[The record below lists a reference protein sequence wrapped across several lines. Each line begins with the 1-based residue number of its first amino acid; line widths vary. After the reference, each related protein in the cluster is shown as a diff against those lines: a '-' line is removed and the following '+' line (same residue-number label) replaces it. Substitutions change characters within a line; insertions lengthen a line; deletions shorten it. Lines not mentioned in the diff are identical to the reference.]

1 MSSDNYAET
10 HDGMG
15 NNEQLIQGS
24 MDNPASLA
32 APNAQAPSPEVQ
44 DSLVKTQNVANIS
57 AKFVSVK
64 IDHKYNMDYT
74 GGVDIDDGTVAL
86 RGDASSEFTRSTDLP
101 LNAGLINATI
111 DRIPTHQSFAADR
124 SITPF
129 NADKLAPYYPAPS
142 HANPIS
148 SIFESEDY
156 DGITLA
162 PGTSGNTRAKTDTF
176 AEHRAHIQQ
185 IQADKS
191 MAEEPFVPVEPS
203 KEALESPNFHYY
215 LPLHDLASSYLPADR
230 MAEIDKA
237 FVIADKA
244 HAPQKRASGEPY
256 IIHPI
261 AVATI
266 IAQMHLDTE
275 SVVAALLHDTVEDTF
290 VTPEDLRREF
300 GETVEDLV
308 NGVTKLDKLRFH
320 DYREAQ
326 VENFRKMILAMT
338 RDIRVILI
346 KLADRTHNM
355 RTLGSLRPD
364 KRKRIARET
373 LEIFAPIAN
382 RLGISDIKIELEEL
396 GIAALYPMRYRV
408 LKAAVTR
415 ARNNRKEL
423 INHILD
429 SITKR
434 LNENGIPARVLGRE
448 KRIYSIYKK
457 MVKKELQFREVMD
470 VYAFRIILDDVDTC
484 YRVLGQMHNLYK
496 PRPSGFKDY
505 IAIPKINGYQSLH
518 TSLVGPHGV
527 PIEIQ
532 IRTEFMD
539 QMAARGVAAHWS
551 YKENGSEPTSTT
563 AQKNAQQ
570 WIKNIIDL
578 QQSASS
584 SMEFIEGVKTDLF
597 PDTIFVFTPDGKIL
611 DLPSGAT
618 PVDFAYALH
627 TDIGQHCIGARVN
640 HRMYPL
646 GRALQSGQSVEIITS
661 PSAQPNAIWL
671 SSVVTPRARSKI
683 RQYLKSLKSQ
693 ECVLIGRRLLQNVLK
708 DMRLEEVDS
717 ELMDSVL
724 KELKE
729 PDFNSLLIDVAL
741 GNILAVVVAKRL
753 KSDLSDG
760 DEGKPI
766 VGTGGLPYS
775 FAQCCMP
782 IPGDEIIGHIT
793 SKGLVIHNVNCSN
806 MRDVERDPEKIMKV
820 EWDLSVTSN
829 LDFQTGLRVEIE
841 NRQGI
846 LSEISNAVDIAGSQ
860 INAINSETKDDGT
873 YLIDLTVSVRDR
885 IHLAGIIRR
894 IKVIPNVKKLSR
906 RR

>member
-1 MSSDNYAET
+1 MDSKTDMQSSHSAPLAASSDSKASVE
-10 HDGMG
+10 GMLRTNTSPTG
-15 NNEQLIQGS
+15 RNTITGS
-24 MDNPASLA
+24 LSVVSTGPVSTAITATSPTALLHQAFLGTTASDL
-32 APNAQAPSPEVQ
+32 Q
-44 DSLVKTQNVANIS
+44 DSV
-57 AKFVSVK
+57 
-64 IDHKYNMDYT
+64 D
-74 GGVDIDDGTVAL
+74 VDIDNIVPLKKQGKLNSMSVNARDNGGFNESMEL
-86 RGDASSEFTRSTDLP
+86 SEQIAQDMA
-101 LNAGLINATI
+101 NQVNH
-111 DRIPTHQSFAADR
+111 IPA
-124 SITPF
+124 
-129 NADKLAPYYPAPS
+129 
-142 HANPIS
+142 
-148 SIFESEDY
+148 
-156 DGITLA
+156 
-162 PGTSGNTRAKTDTF
+162 
-176 AEHRAHIQQ
+176 
-185 IQADKS
+185 
-191 MAEEPFVPVEPS
+191 EPS
-203 KEALESPNFHYY
+203 ADAVASVNFHYY
-215 LPLHDLASSYLPADR
+215 LPLHNLASSYLS
-230 MAEIDKA
+230 AEAMEMVDKA

-266 IAQMHLDTE
+266 IAQMHLDKE
-275 SVVAALLHDTVEDTF
+275 SIAAALLHDTVEDTC
-290 VTPEDLRREF
+290 VTPEDIKREF
-300 GETVEDLV
+300 GDVVEDLV

-415 ARNNRKEL
+415 ARNNRKEV
-423 INHILD
+423 INNILE
-429 SITKR
+429 SINKR
-434 LNENGIPARVLGRE
+434 LNEVGIEARVLGRE

-457 MVKKELQFREVMD
+457 MVKKELQFREIMD
-470 VYAFRIILDDVDTC
+470 VYAFRVILKDVDTC

-578 QQSASS
+578 QQSASN
-584 SMEFIEGVKTDLF
+584 SMEFIEAVKTDLF
-597 PDTIFVFTPDGKIL
+597 PDSIFVFTPDGKIF
-611 DLPSGAT
+611 DLPAGST

-640 HRMYPL
+640 HRMFPL
-646 GRALQSGQSVEIITS
+646 SRPLQSGQSVEIITS
-661 PSAQPNAIWL
+661 QNAEPSAMWL
-671 SSVVTPRARSKI
+671 TSVVTPRARSKI
-683 RQYLKSLKSQ
+683 RQYLKGLKRQ
-693 ECVLIGRRLLQNVLK
+693 ECVLIGRRLMQNVLK
-708 DMRLEEVDS
+708 DVHLDDIPQEV
-717 ELMDSVL
+717 MNVVL
-724 KELKE
+724 KEFKQ
-729 PDFNSLLIDVAL
+729 PDLNSLLIDVAL
-741 GNILAVVVAKRL
+741 GNILAVVVANKF
-753 KSDLSDG
+753 KSDQSDS
-760 DEGKPI
+760 DSGKPI
-766 VGTGGLPYS
+766 LGTGGLPYT

-793 SKGLVIHNVNCSN
+793 AKGLVIHNANCSN
-806 MRDVERDPEKIMKV
+806 VRDANKDPEKFIKV
-820 EWDLSVTSN
+820 EWDTVVTAN
-829 LDFQTGLRVEIE
+829 LDFHTGLRIELE

-860 INAINSETKDDGT
+860 IDAINSETKDDGT
-873 YLIDLTVSVRDR
+873 YLINLTVTVRDR
-885 IHLAGIIRR
+885 LHLAGIMRR
-894 IKVIPNVKKLSR
+894 IKTVPNIKKIAR

>member
-1 MSSDNYAET
+1 MDSKTDMQSSHSAPLAASSDSKASVE
-10 HDGMG
+10 GMLRTNTSPTG
-15 NNEQLIQGS
+15 RNTMTGS
-24 MDNPASLA
+24 LSVVSTGPVSTAITATSPTALLHQAFLGTTASDL
-32 APNAQAPSPEVQ
+32 Q
-44 DSLVKTQNVANIS
+44 DSV
-57 AKFVSVK
+57 
-64 IDHKYNMDYT
+64 D
-74 GGVDIDDGTVAL
+74 VDINNIVPLKKQGKLNSMSVNARDNGGFNESMEL
-86 RGDASSEFTRSTDLP
+86 SEQIAQDMA
-101 LNAGLINATI
+101 NQVNH
-111 DRIPTHQSFAADR
+111 IPA
-124 SITPF
+124 
-129 NADKLAPYYPAPS
+129 
-142 HANPIS
+142 
-148 SIFESEDY
+148 
-156 DGITLA
+156 
-162 PGTSGNTRAKTDTF
+162 
-176 AEHRAHIQQ
+176 
-185 IQADKS
+185 
-191 MAEEPFVPVEPS
+191 EPS
-203 KEALESPNFHYY
+203 ADAVASVNFHYY
-215 LPLHDLASSYLPADR
+215 LPLHNLASSYLS
-230 MAEIDKA
+230 AEAMEMVDKA

-266 IAQMHLDTE
+266 IAQMHLDKE
-275 SVVAALLHDTVEDTF
+275 SIAAALLHDTVEDTC
-290 VTPEDLRREF
+290 VTPEDIKREF
-300 GETVEDLV
+300 GDVVEDLV

-415 ARNNRKEL
+415 ARNNRKEV
-423 INHILD
+423 INNILE
-429 SITKR
+429 SINKR
-434 LNENGIPARVLGRE
+434 LNEVGIEARVLGRE

-457 MVKKELQFREVMD
+457 MVKKELQFREIMD
-470 VYAFRIILDDVDTC
+470 VYAFRVILKDVDTC

-578 QQSASS
+578 QQSASN
-584 SMEFIEGVKTDLF
+584 SMEFIEAVKTDLF
-597 PDTIFVFTPDGKIL
+597 PDSIFVFTPDGKIF
-611 DLPSGAT
+611 DLPAGST

-640 HRMYPL
+640 HRMFPL
-646 GRALQSGQSVEIITS
+646 SRPLQSGQSVEIITS
-661 PSAQPNAIWL
+661 QNAEPSAMWL
-671 SSVVTPRARSKI
+671 TSVVTPRARSKI
-683 RQYLKSLKSQ
+683 RQYLKGLKRQ
-693 ECVLIGRRLLQNVLK
+693 ECVLIGRRLMQNVLK
-708 DMRLEEVDS
+708 DVHLDDIPQEV
-717 ELMDSVL
+717 MNVVL
-724 KELKE
+724 KEFKQ
-729 PDFNSLLIDVAL
+729 PDLNSLLIDVAL
-741 GNILAVVVAKRL
+741 GNILAVVVANKF
-753 KSDLSDG
+753 KSDQSDS
-760 DEGKPI
+760 DSGKPI
-766 VGTGGLPYS
+766 LGTGGLPYT

-793 SKGLVIHNVNCSN
+793 AKGLVIHNANCSN
-806 MRDVERDPEKIMKV
+806 VRDANKDPEKFIKV
-820 EWDLSVTSN
+820 EWDTVVTAN
-829 LDFQTGLRVEIE
+829 LDFQTGLRIELE

-860 INAINSETKDDGT
+860 IDAINSETKDDGT
-873 YLIDLTVSVRDR
+873 YLINLTVTVRDR
-885 IHLAGIIRR
+885 LHLAGIMRR
-894 IKVIPNVKKLSR
+894 IKTVPNIKKIAR

>member
-1 MSSDNYAET
+1 MDSKTDMQSSHSAPLAASSDSKASVE
-10 HDGMG
+10 GMLRTNTSPTG
-15 NNEQLIQGS
+15 RNTMTGS
-24 MDNPASLA
+24 LSVVSTGPVSTAITATSPTALLHQAFLGTTASDL
-32 APNAQAPSPEVQ
+32 Q
-44 DSLVKTQNVANIS
+44 DSV
-57 AKFVSVK
+57 
-64 IDHKYNMDYT
+64 D
-74 GGVDIDDGTVAL
+74 VDIDNIVPLKKQGKLNSMSVNARDNGGFNESMEL
-86 RGDASSEFTRSTDLP
+86 SEQIAQDMA
-101 LNAGLINATI
+101 NQVNH
-111 DRIPTHQSFAADR
+111 IPA
-124 SITPF
+124 
-129 NADKLAPYYPAPS
+129 
-142 HANPIS
+142 
-148 SIFESEDY
+148 
-156 DGITLA
+156 
-162 PGTSGNTRAKTDTF
+162 
-176 AEHRAHIQQ
+176 
-185 IQADKS
+185 
-191 MAEEPFVPVEPS
+191 EPS
-203 KEALESPNFHYY
+203 ADAVASVNFHYY
-215 LPLHDLASSYLPADR
+215 LPLHNLASSYLS
-230 MAEIDKA
+230 AEAMEMVDKA

-261 AVATI
+261 AVATV
-266 IAQMHLDTE
+266 IAQMHLDKE
-275 SVVAALLHDTVEDTF
+275 SIAAALLHDTVEDTC
-290 VTPEDLRREF
+290 VTPEDIKREF
-300 GETVEDLV
+300 GDVVEDLV

-415 ARNNRKEL
+415 ARNNRKEV
-423 INHILD
+423 INNILE
-429 SITKR
+429 SINKR
-434 LNENGIPARVLGRE
+434 LNEVGIEARVLGRE

-457 MVKKELQFREVMD
+457 MVKKELQFREIMD
-470 VYAFRIILDDVDTC
+470 VYAFRVILKDVDTC

-578 QQSASS
+578 QQSASN
-584 SMEFIEGVKTDLF
+584 SMEFIEAVKTDLF
-597 PDTIFVFTPDGKIL
+597 PDSIFVFTPDGKIF
-611 DLPSGAT
+611 DLPAGST

-640 HRMYPL
+640 HRMFPL
-646 GRALQSGQSVEIITS
+646 SRPLQSGQSVEIITS
-661 PSAQPNAIWL
+661 QNAEPSAMWL
-671 SSVVTPRARSKI
+671 TSVVTPRARSKI
-683 RQYLKSLKSQ
+683 RQYLKGLKRQ
-693 ECVLIGRRLLQNVLK
+693 ECVLIGRRLMQNVLK
-708 DMRLEEVDS
+708 DVHLDDIPQEV
-717 ELMDSVL
+717 MNVVL
-724 KELKE
+724 KEFKQ
-729 PDFNSLLIDVAL
+729 PDLNSLLIDVAL
-741 GNILAVVVAKRL
+741 GNILAVVVANKF
-753 KSDLSDG
+753 KSDQSDS
-760 DEGKPI
+760 DSGKPI
-766 VGTGGLPYS
+766 LGTGGLPYT

-793 SKGLVIHNVNCSN
+793 AKGLVIHNANCSN
-806 MRDVERDPEKIMKV
+806 VRDANKDPEKFIKV
-820 EWDLSVTSN
+820 EWDTVVTAN
-829 LDFQTGLRVEIE
+829 LDFQTGLRIELE

-860 INAINSETKDDGT
+860 IDAINSETKDDGT
-873 YLIDLTVSVRDR
+873 YLINLTVTVRDR
-885 IHLAGIIRR
+885 LHLAGIMRR
-894 IKVIPNVKKLSR
+894 IKTVPNIKKIAR

>member
-1 MSSDNYAET
+1 MDSKTDMQSSHSAPLAASSDSKVSVE
-10 HDGMG
+10 GMLRTNTSPTG
-15 NNEQLIQGS
+15 RNTMTGS
-24 MDNPASLA
+24 LSVVSTGPVSTAITATSPTALLHQAFLGTTASDL
-32 APNAQAPSPEVQ
+32 Q
-44 DSLVKTQNVANIS
+44 DSV
-57 AKFVSVK
+57 
-64 IDHKYNMDYT
+64 D
-74 GGVDIDDGTVAL
+74 VDIDNIVPLKKQGKLNSMSVNARDNGGFNESMEL
-86 RGDASSEFTRSTDLP
+86 SEQIAQDMA
-101 LNAGLINATI
+101 NQVNH
-111 DRIPTHQSFAADR
+111 IPA
-124 SITPF
+124 
-129 NADKLAPYYPAPS
+129 
-142 HANPIS
+142 
-148 SIFESEDY
+148 
-156 DGITLA
+156 
-162 PGTSGNTRAKTDTF
+162 
-176 AEHRAHIQQ
+176 
-185 IQADKS
+185 
-191 MAEEPFVPVEPS
+191 EPS
-203 KEALESPNFHYY
+203 ADAVASVNFHYY
-215 LPLHDLASSYLPADR
+215 LPLHNLASSYLS
-230 MAEIDKA
+230 AEAMEMVDKA

-266 IAQMHLDTE
+266 IAQMHLDKE
-275 SVVAALLHDTVEDTF
+275 SIAAALLHDTVEDTC
-290 VTPEDLRREF
+290 VTPEDIKREF
-300 GETVEDLV
+300 GDVVEDLV

-415 ARNNRKEL
+415 ARNNRKEV
-423 INHILD
+423 INNILE
-429 SITKR
+429 SINKR
-434 LNENGIPARVLGRE
+434 LNEVGIEARVLGRE

-457 MVKKELQFREVMD
+457 MVKKELQFREIMD
-470 VYAFRIILDDVDTC
+470 VYAFRVILKDVDTC

-578 QQSASS
+578 QQSASN
-584 SMEFIEGVKTDLF
+584 SMEFIEAVKTDLF
-597 PDTIFVFTPDGKIL
+597 PDSIFVFTPDGKIF
-611 DLPSGAT
+611 DLPAGST

-640 HRMYPL
+640 HRMFPL
-646 GRALQSGQSVEIITS
+646 SRPLQSGQSVEIITS
-661 PSAQPNAIWL
+661 QNAEPSAMWL

-683 RQYLKSLKSQ
+683 RQYLKGLKRQ
-693 ECVLIGRRLLQNVLK
+693 ECVLIGRRLMQNVLK
-708 DMRLEEVDS
+708 DVHLDDIPQEV
-717 ELMDSVL
+717 MNVVL
-724 KELKE
+724 KEFKQ
-729 PDFNSLLIDVAL
+729 PDLNSLLIDVAL
-741 GNILAVVVAKRL
+741 GNILAVVVANKF
-753 KSDLSDG
+753 KSDQSDS
-760 DEGKPI
+760 DSGKPI
-766 VGTGGLPYS
+766 LGTGGLPYT

-793 SKGLVIHNVNCSN
+793 AKGLVIHNANCSN
-806 MRDVERDPEKIMKV
+806 VRDANKDPEKFIKV
-820 EWDLSVTSN
+820 EWDTVVTAN
-829 LDFQTGLRVEIE
+829 LDFQTGLRIELE

-846 LSEISNAVDIAGSQ
+846 LSEISNAVDIAGSK
-860 INAINSETKDDGT
+860 IDAINSETKDDGT
-873 YLIDLTVSVRDR
+873 YLINLTVTVRDR
-885 IHLAGIIRR
+885 LHLAGIMRR
-894 IKVIPNVKKLSR
+894 IKTVPNIKKIAR

>member
-1 MSSDNYAET
+1 MSSQIINSGPSSVGSAAVTPSEYLSSTYA
-10 HDGMG
+10 
-15 NNEQLIQGS
+15 GS
-24 MDNPASLA
+24 TSLGTTDA
-32 APNAQAPSPEVQ
+32 AMSAMATSAAR
-44 DSLVKTQNVANIS
+44 DS
-57 AKFVSVK
+57 VS
-64 IDHKYNMDYT
+64 
-74 GGVDIDDGTVAL
+74 
-86 RGDASSEFTRSTDLP
+86 
-101 LNAGLINATI
+101 
-111 DRIPTHQSFAADR
+111 Q
-124 SITPF
+124 TPF
-129 NADKLAPYYPAPS
+129 YDSTNVNARDNGGFS
-142 HANPIS
+142 
-148 SIFESEDY
+148 ESLELSAQ
-156 DGITLA
+156 IA
-162 PGTSGNTRAKTDTF
+162 SNRAKNK
-176 AEHRAHIQQ
+176 EEKHVP
-185 IQADKS
+185 AD
-191 MAEEPFVPVEPS
+191 PTP
-203 KEALESPNFHYY
+203 EALASPNFHYY
-215 LPLHDLASSYLPADR
+215 LPLHNLASSYLSAEYMADVDR
-230 MAEIDKA
+230 A
-237 FVIADKA
+237 FVLADKA

-266 IAQMHLDTE
+266 IAQMHLDKE
-275 SVVAALLHDTVEDTF
+275 SIIAALLHDTVEDTG
-290 VTPEDLRREF
+290 VTPEDIKNEF
-300 GETVEDLV
+300 GSVVEDLV

-320 DYREAQ
+320 DYKEAQ

-364 KRKRIARET
+364 KRKRIAKET

-408 LKAAVTR
+408 LKSAVTK
-415 ARNNRKEL
+415 ARNNRKEVVNNIL
-423 INHILD
+423 ESINR
-429 SITKR
+429 R
-434 LNENGIPARVLGRE
+434 LKEVNIEGRVLGRE

-457 MVKKELQFREVMD
+457 MVKKELQFREIMD

-518 TSLVGPHGV
+518 TSLIGPHGV

-584 SMEFIEGVKTDLF
+584 SMEFIEAVKTDLF
-597 PDTIFVFTPDGKIL
+597 PDSIFVFTPDGKIF
-611 DLPSGAT
+611 DLPAGST

-640 HRMYPL
+640 HRMFPL
-646 GRALQSGQSVEIITS
+646 SRPLQSGQSVEIITS
-661 PSAQPNAIWL
+661 NSAEPNAMWL

-683 RQYLKSLKSQ
+683 RQYLKGLKSQ

-708 DMRLEEVDS
+708 DLRLEDIDPN
-717 ELMDSVL
+717 LMQSFL
-724 KELKE
+724 KDFKE
-729 PDFNSLLIDVAL
+729 PDLNSLLIDIAL
-741 GNILAVVVAKRL
+741 GNILAVLVAK
-753 KSDLSDG
+753 KFKQDLSDS
-760 DEGKPI
+760 ESGKPI
-766 VGTGGLPYS
+766 TGTGGLPYT

-782 IPGDEIIGHIT
+782 IPGDEIMGHIT
-793 SKGLVIHNVNCSN
+793 SKGLVIHNANCFN
-806 MRDVERDPEKIMKV
+806 IKDAYKDPEKYVKV
-820 EWDLSVTSN
+820 EWDTSVTAN
-829 LDFQTGLRVEIE
+829 LDFQTGLRIELE

-860 INAINSETKDDGT
+860 IDAINSEIKDDGT
-873 YLIDLTVSVRDR
+873 YLINLTVTVRDR
-885 IHLAGIIRR
+885 FHLAGIMRR
-894 IKVIPNVKKLSR
+894 LKVVPNVKKIAR

>member
-1 MSSDNYAET
+1 MDSKTDMQSSHSAPLAASSDSKASVE
-10 HDGMG
+10 GMLRTNTSPTG
-15 NNEQLIQGS
+15 RNTMTGS
-24 MDNPASLA
+24 LSVVSTGPVSTAITATSPTALLHQAFLGTTASDL
-32 APNAQAPSPEVQ
+32 Q
-44 DSLVKTQNVANIS
+44 DSV
-57 AKFVSVK
+57 
-64 IDHKYNMDYT
+64 D
-74 GGVDIDDGTVAL
+74 VDIDNIVPLQKQGKLNSMSVNARDNGGFNESMEL
-86 RGDASSEFTRSTDLP
+86 SEQIAQDMA
-101 LNAGLINATI
+101 NQVNH
-111 DRIPTHQSFAADR
+111 IPA
-124 SITPF
+124 
-129 NADKLAPYYPAPS
+129 
-142 HANPIS
+142 
-148 SIFESEDY
+148 
-156 DGITLA
+156 
-162 PGTSGNTRAKTDTF
+162 
-176 AEHRAHIQQ
+176 
-185 IQADKS
+185 
-191 MAEEPFVPVEPS
+191 EPS
-203 KEALESPNFHYY
+203 ADAVASVNFHYY
-215 LPLHDLASSYLPADR
+215 LPLHNLASSYLS
-230 MAEIDKA
+230 AEAMEMVDKA

-266 IAQMHLDTE
+266 IAQMHLDKE
-275 SVVAALLHDTVEDTF
+275 SIAAALLHDTVEDTC
-290 VTPEDLRREF
+290 VTPEDIKREF
-300 GETVEDLV
+300 GDVVEDLV

-415 ARNNRKEL
+415 ARNNRKEV
-423 INHILD
+423 INNILE
-429 SITKR
+429 SINKR
-434 LNENGIPARVLGRE
+434 LNEVGIEARVLGRE

-457 MVKKELQFREVMD
+457 MVKKELQFREIMD
-470 VYAFRIILDDVDTC
+470 VYAFRVILKDVDTC

-578 QQSASS
+578 QQSASN
-584 SMEFIEGVKTDLF
+584 SMEFIEAVKTDLF
-597 PDTIFVFTPDGKIL
+597 PDSIFVFTPDGKIF
-611 DLPSGAT
+611 DLPAGST

-640 HRMYPL
+640 HRMFPL
-646 GRALQSGQSVEIITS
+646 SRPLQSGQSVEIITS
-661 PSAQPNAIWL
+661 QNAEPSAMWL
-671 SSVVTPRARSKI
+671 TSVVTPRARSKI
-683 RQYLKSLKSQ
+683 RQYLKGLKRQ
-693 ECVLIGRRLLQNVLK
+693 ECVLIGRRLMQNVLK
-708 DMRLEEVDS
+708 DVHLDDIPQEV
-717 ELMDSVL
+717 MNVVL
-724 KELKE
+724 KEFKQ
-729 PDFNSLLIDVAL
+729 PDLNSLLIDVAL
-741 GNILAVVVAKRL
+741 GNILAVVVANKF
-753 KSDLSDG
+753 KSDQSDS
-760 DEGKPI
+760 DSGKPI
-766 VGTGGLPYS
+766 LGTGGLPYT

-793 SKGLVIHNVNCSN
+793 AKGLVIHNANCSN
-806 MRDVERDPEKIMKV
+806 VRDANKDPEKFIKV
-820 EWDLSVTSN
+820 EWDTVVTAN
-829 LDFQTGLRVEIE
+829 LDFQTGLRIELE

-860 INAINSETKDDGT
+860 IDAINSETKDDGT
-873 YLIDLTVSVRDR
+873 YLINLTVTVRDR
-885 IHLAGIIRR
+885 LHLAGIMRR
-894 IKVIPNVKKLSR
+894 IKTVPNIKKIAR

>member
-1 MSSDNYAET
+1 MSSHFISSGPSSIGSAAVAPSEHLSSTYVGNPIATTTAAMSGMATSSVRDTVSQTPFYDSTNVNARDNGGFSESLELSAQIAQDRALNSQKT
-10 HDGMG
+10 HVIAD
-15 NNEQLIQGS
+15 
-24 MDNPASLA
+24 
-32 APNAQAPSPEVQ
+32 PSPE
-44 DSLVKTQNVANIS
+44 
-57 AKFVSVK
+57 
-64 IDHKYNMDYT
+64 
-74 GGVDIDDGTVAL
+74 AL
-86 RGDASSEFTRSTDLP
+86 ASE
-101 LNAGLINATI
+101 
-111 DRIPTHQSFAADR
+111 
-124 SITPF
+124 
-129 NADKLAPYYPAPS
+129 
-142 HANPIS
+142 
-148 SIFESEDY
+148 
-156 DGITLA
+156 
-162 PGTSGNTRAKTDTF
+162 
-176 AEHRAHIQQ
+176 
-185 IQADKS
+185 
-191 MAEEPFVPVEPS
+191 
-203 KEALESPNFHYY
+203 NFHYY
-215 LPLHDLASSYLPADR
+215 LPLHNLASSYLSVESMAD
-230 MAEIDKA
+230 IDRA
-237 FVIADKA
+237 FVLADKA

-266 IAQMHLDTE
+266 IAQMHLDRD
-275 SVVAALLHDTVEDTF
+275 SIIAALLHDTVEDTC
-290 VTPEDLRREF
+290 VTPEDIKKEF
-300 GETVEDLV
+300 GPVVEDLV

-364 KRKRIARET
+364 KRKRIAKET

-382 RLGISDIKIELEEL
+382 RLGISDIKVELEEL
-396 GIAALYPMRYRV
+396 GIAALHPMRYRV
-408 LKAAVTR
+408 LKAAVTK
-415 ARNNRKEL
+415 ARNNRKEV
-423 INHILD
+423 INNILE
-429 SITKR
+429 SINRR
-434 LNENGIPARVLGRE
+434 LKEVGINGRVLGRE

-457 MVKKELQFREVMD
+457 MEKKELQFREVMD
-470 VYAFRIILDDVDTC
+470 IYAFRIILDDVDTC

-518 TSLVGPHGV
+518 TSLIGPHGV

-551 YKENGSEPTSTT
+551 YKENGCEPTSTT

-584 SMEFIEGVKTDLF
+584 SMEFIEAVKTDLF
-597 PDTIFVFTPDGKIL
+597 PDSIFVFTPDGKIF
-611 DLPSGAT
+611 DLPAGST

-640 HRMYPL
+640 HRMFPL
-646 GRALQSGQSVEIITS
+646 GRPLQSGQSIEIITS
-661 PSAQPNAIWL
+661 PSAEPNAMWL

-683 RQYLKSLKSQ
+683 KQYLKGLKSQ

-708 DMRLEEVDS
+708 DIRIEDIEPS
-717 ELMDSVL
+717 LMASVL
-724 KELKE
+724 KEFKE
-729 PDFNSLLIDVAL
+729 RDLNSLLIDIAL
-741 GNILAVVVAKRL
+741 GNILAVLVAKKF
-753 KSDLSDG
+753 KSDLFDSDS
-760 DEGKPI
+760 GKPI
-766 VGTGGLPYS
+766 TGTGGLPYT

-782 IPGDEIIGHIT
+782 IPGDEIMGHVT
-793 SKGLVIHNVNCSN
+793 SKGLVIHNANCSN
-806 MRDVERDPEKIMKV
+806 IRDASKDPEKYIKV
-820 EWDLSVTSN
+820 QWDTSVTAN
-829 LDFQTGLRVEIE
+829 LDFQTGLRIELE

-860 INAINSETKDDGT
+860 IDAINSEIRDDGT
-873 YLIDLTVSVRDR
+873 YLINLTVTVRDR
-885 IHLAGIIRR
+885 LHLAGIIRR
-894 IKVIPNVKKLSR
+894 IKSVPNISKISR

>member
-1 MSSDNYAET
+1 MDSKTDMQSSHSAPLAASSDSKASVEGILRTNT
-10 HDGMG
+10 SPTGRNTMT
-15 NNEQLIQGS
+15 GS
-24 MDNPASLA
+24 LSVVSTGPVSTAITATSPTALLHQAFLGTTASDL
-32 APNAQAPSPEVQ
+32 Q
-44 DSLVKTQNVANIS
+44 DSV
-57 AKFVSVK
+57 
-64 IDHKYNMDYT
+64 D
-74 GGVDIDDGTVAL
+74 VDIDNIIPLKKQGKLNSVSVNARDNGGFNESMEL
-86 RGDASSEFTRSTDLP
+86 SEQIAQDMANQVTH
-101 LNAGLINATI
+101 
-111 DRIPTHQSFAADR
+111 IPA
-124 SITPF
+124 
-129 NADKLAPYYPAPS
+129 
-142 HANPIS
+142 
-148 SIFESEDY
+148 
-156 DGITLA
+156 
-162 PGTSGNTRAKTDTF
+162 
-176 AEHRAHIQQ
+176 
-185 IQADKS
+185 
-191 MAEEPFVPVEPS
+191 EPS
-203 KEALESPNFHYY
+203 ADAIASVNFHYY
-215 LPLHDLASSYLPADR
+215 LPLHNLASSYLS
-230 MAEIDKA
+230 AEAMEMVDKA

-266 IAQMHLDTE
+266 IAQMHLDKE
-275 SVVAALLHDTVEDTF
+275 SIAAALLHDTVEDTG
-290 VTPEDLRREF
+290 VTPEDIKREF
-300 GETVEDLV
+300 GDVVEDLV

-415 ARNNRKEL
+415 ARNNRKEV
-423 INHILD
+423 INNILE
-429 SITKR
+429 SINKR
-434 LNENGIPARVLGRE
+434 LNEVGIEARVLGRE

-457 MVKKELQFREVMD
+457 MVKKELQFREIMD
-470 VYAFRIILDDVDTC
+470 VYAFRVILKDVDTC

-578 QQSASS
+578 QQSASN
-584 SMEFIEGVKTDLF
+584 SMEFIEAVKTDLF
-597 PDTIFVFTPDGKIL
+597 PDSIFVFTPDGKIF
-611 DLPSGAT
+611 DLPAGST

-640 HRMYPL
+640 HRMFPL
-646 GRALQSGQSVEIITS
+646 SRPLQSGQSVEIITS
-661 PSAQPNAIWL
+661 QNAEPSAMWL
-671 SSVVTPRARSKI
+671 TTVVTPRARSKI
-683 RQYLKSLKSQ
+683 RQYLKGLKRQ
-693 ECVLIGRRLLQNVLK
+693 ECVLIGRRLMQNVLK
-708 DMRLEEVDS
+708 DVHLDDIPQEV
-717 ELMDSVL
+717 MNVVL
-724 KELKE
+724 KEFKQ
-729 PDFNSLLIDVAL
+729 PDLNSLLIDVAL
-741 GNILAVVVAKRL
+741 GNILAVVVANKF
-753 KSDLSDG
+753 KSDQSDS
-760 DEGKPI
+760 DSGKPI
-766 VGTGGLPYS
+766 LGTGGLPYT

-793 SKGLVIHNVNCSN
+793 AKGLVIHNANCSN
-806 MRDVERDPEKIMKV
+806 VRDANKDPEKFIKV
-820 EWDLSVTSN
+820 EWDTVVTAN
-829 LDFQTGLRVEIE
+829 LDFQTGLRIELE

-860 INAINSETKDDGT
+860 IDAINSETKDDGT
-873 YLIDLTVSVRDR
+873 YLINLTVTVRDR
-885 IHLAGIIRR
+885 LHLAGIMRR
-894 IKVIPNVKKLSR
+894 IKTVPNIKKIAR